1 LDFDGFY
8 DTVKQAWESAPIIQ
22 DSGKM
27 INAKFKRTRYSL
39 KKWSK
44 RVSNLKEIIN
54 NCQYTLALLDGIE
67 EQRNLSVVEKNFR
80 RIVEIH
86 TRKMLEAK
94 RIYWK
99 SRAKIKWA
107 KLGDEIPNSS
117 TLLLLNNI
125 EEILSPP

>member
-1 LDFDGFY
+1 
-8 DTVKQAWESAPIIQ
+8 VKQAWESAPFIH

-54 NCQYTLALLDGIE
+54 NYQFTLALLDGIE

-86 TRKMLEAK
+86 TRKMLEAR
-94 RIYWK
+94 RIY
-99 SRAKIKWA
+99 
-107 KLGDEIPNSS
+107 
-117 TLLLLNNI
+117 
-125 EEILSPP
+125 

>member
-1 LDFDGFY
+1 
-8 DTVKQAWESAPIIQ
+8 
-22 DSGKM
+22 M

-94 RIYWK
+94 RIY
-99 SRAKIKWA
+99 
-107 KLGDEIPNSS
+107 
-117 TLLLLNNI
+117 
-125 EEILSPP
+125 

>member
-1 LDFDGFY
+1 
-8 DTVKQAWESAPIIQ
+8 
-22 DSGKM
+22 M
-27 INAKFKRTRYSL
+27 INAKLKRTRYSL

-80 RIVEIH
+80 RIVEVH
-86 TRKMLEAK
+86 TRKVLEAK

-107 KLGDEIPNSS
+107 KLGDEN
-117 TLLLLNNI
+117 TKFFHTVATQ
-125 EEILSPP
+125 